1 MGRIEELATAYE
13 DHVSAPWQRTVSG
26 AQRVMMV
33 VYETERERTLRARLG
48 EFEQGT
54 TRSGHGW
61 KLVDCTPWFAE
72 WMAKEE
78 YRDAYFEDPSLLE
91 MMLEGEF
98 RKVVTQRLRAELE
111 TATDNT
117 VVALLGV
124 ASLYGF
130 MRVSELIRSVEP
142 SIHGRL
148 LILFPGTKNENN
160 YRLLDARDGW
170 NYLANSITLHGGN
183 LL

>member
-1 MGRIEELATAYE
+1 MAT
-13 DHVSAPWQRTVSG
+13 R
-26 AQRVMMV
+26 
-33 VYETERERTLRARLG
+33 
-48 EFEQGT
+48 
-54 TRSGHGW
+54 
-61 KLVDCTPWFAE
+61 
-72 WMAKEE
+72 
-78 YRDAYFEDPSLLE
+78 
-91 MMLEGEF
+91 
-98 RKVVTQRLRAELE
+98 RLRAELE
-111 TATDNT
+111 TADDNT

-130 MRVSELIRSVEP
+130 LLVSGLIRSVEP
-142 SIHGRL
+142 SIHGRM

>member
-1 MGRIEELATAYE
+1 M
-13 DHVSAPWQRTVSG
+13 
-26 AQRVMMV
+26 
-33 VYETERERTLRARLG
+33 
-48 EFEQGT
+48 
-54 TRSGHGW
+54 
-61 KLVDCTPWFAE
+61 
-72 WMAKEE
+72 
-78 YRDAYFEDPSLLE
+78 
-91 MMLEGEF
+91 
-98 RKVVTQRLRAELE
+98 VTQRL
-111 TATDNT
+111 T
-117 VVALLGV
+117 VQRIGNRQLTTRSSRSLGV

-148 LILFPGTKNENN
+148 LIVLFPGTKNENN

>member
-33 VYETERERTLRARLG
+33 VYEKERERTLRARLG

>member
-33 VYETERERTLRARLG
+33 VYEKERERTLRARLG

-98 RKVVTQRLRAELE
+98 REVVTQRLRAELE

-148 LILFPGTKNENN
+148 LILFPGTKNENI